1 MLPRI
6 QVLGRVATDVSVNR
20 NTFSVEEYFNWGRRL
35 CYLLKRREPHNIVAE
50 DSSSRASGY
59 RSFWIP
65 LYLASNSISAEDEGS
80 TTSRNVGNHTTVLL
94 RFQVLGRVVT
104 EFRIIVIHLYL
115 ASNSISAE
123 DEGYTTSR
131 NVGNHTTV
139 LLGIKVLGRVV
150 TDVSE
155 NRNTFIFSVKQCF
168 SWRWRHYDPPKR
180 REPHT

>member
-1 MLPRI
+1 
-6 QVLGRVATDVSVNR
+6 
-20 NTFSVEEYFNWGRRL
+20 
-35 CYLLKRREPHNIVAE
+35 
-50 DSSSRASGY
+50 
-59 RSFWIP
+59 
-65 LYLASNSISAEDEGS
+65 
-80 TTSRNVGNHTTVLL
+80 
-94 RFQVLGRVVT
+94 VVT

-155 NRNTFIFSVKQCF
+155 NRNTFIFSVKQYF
-168 SWRWRHYDPPKR
+168 S
-180 REPHT
+180 